1 MLWICLCQ
9 ERRKIFVSFVKCWH
23 LYLWMLRGE
32 FEGSEYDGTA
42 GRDVNGKTV
51 SSFMLLMA
59 FVDADP
65 LI

>member
-1 MLWICLCQ
+1 
-9 ERRKIFVSFVKCWH
+9 
-23 LYLWMLRGE
+23 MLRGE